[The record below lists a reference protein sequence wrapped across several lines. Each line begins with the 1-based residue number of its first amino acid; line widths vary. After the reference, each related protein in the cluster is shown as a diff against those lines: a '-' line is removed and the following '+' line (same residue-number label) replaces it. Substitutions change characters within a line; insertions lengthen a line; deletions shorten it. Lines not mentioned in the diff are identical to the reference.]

1 MQVCNTEVQNLLEA
15 DDFIVLVHEYRI
27 LWLVIL
33 NLKQFSSWDMAL
45 INVFK
50 RGKDKEK
57 INKCNIHETV
67 IKELKIKCNC

>member
-1 MQVCNTEVQNLLEA
+1 MQVCNTEVRNLLEA
-15 DDFIVLVHEYRI
+15 DDFIVLVHEYHI

-33 NLKQFSSWDMAL
+33 NLKQFSSWDMSL

-57 INKCNIHETV
+57 NNKCNIHETL
-67 IKELKIKCNC
+67 IKELKKKNNF